1 MAPEPGLQLS
11 PVSSGRTSPIR
22 RSRERADEDLYKKDK
37 NYRRYASGVERALSS
52 FDTALQEWADYI
64 SFLGR
69 LLKAL
74 QAHPANI
81 AVIPMK
87 TIVAKRLAQSLDPK
101 LPSGVHQKAL
111 EVYAYIFSIINKDT
125 LARDLPIY
133 LPGLTPTLSFA
144 SLAVRPVFLSLLET
158 YLLPVNAS
166 ALHAALKA
174 LILALLPGLEE
185 ETSEDFERTLRL
197 LENLRDAVRVNQVTQ
212 ADYHEEG
219 TGDNYFWQCF
229 FLASITSASRRQGAL
244 AFLIRKLPRLGADT
258 TDSNELSSDVKSV
271 VSPEPGLLI
280 RCFAVGLSDDQP
292 LVQRGFLDLL
302 VTHLPLNS
310 PILQGR
316 VITEDLDRLLAAAAG
331 VVVRRD
337 MSLNRRLWTW
347 FLGPEQ
353 TTGAGADSTP
363 GSPVPSSAHD
373 ATTSRGTVS
382 SARTRYFGQ
391 YGLQALVRGIRGLIG
406 QNHKSPT
413 ERARPFRICLS
424 LMDRW
429 EVGGL
434 VVPEIFLPIINSVR
448 EYEQVAAKEQFSEVL
463 RSASVFFDGVESGLI
478 WGELAGLTASA
489 IRDHSSDCEVR
500 LDKLRFVKFVVT
512 HFNVREEEMLVVHIP
527 TVVLALL
534 VMIREADSARLEEPG
549 KVHGGSQ
556 KILALAVNIA
566 QDLINMVPER
576 AFLVGV
582 SANDLIALGRQ
593 KRQLTIQNE
602 EILNTIQ
609 RFYVQDQG
617 NIEVSSPPISAGD
630 IAELLLRETSCIVSR
645 VLLSCPSDD
654 GLEPRT
660 KLFVTLLSKTPSSEA
675 LKGADLFSAF
685 QQLLESSP
693 VCKLQHL
700 PFSTLSASTSA
711 ICSLHAKSHLS
722 TGQISRLTP
731 WLVRQAWSHI
741 SPTNP
746 KYHLESVRCLWQL
759 QSAVSP
765 TDHDIEAAISTVM
778 SENDISGTFALRGAD
793 AGRRFAVLW
802 THSVQGHG
810 GLGET
815 GGDFTQAPNGG
826 NHGKRQAGMRAYEY
840 MLTRPLFLLLDALG
854 EEGTELSIFTRGW
867 LQNLSS
873 VDKLFQVFVTRF
885 LVLDFLQLSSV
896 TAKDSSFHTATHK
909 FGEEDDLELCLYY
922 LQTLSNVLRWSSNNV
937 WASMAKRV
945 IAPIDKAQGS
955 PVTELEHRPWV
966 SFQAFFTEVCMRV
979 IMGEHSLEPSD
990 LFPRISRLHRVAL
1003 SVLHQ
1008 ILLSPH
1014 SAALADLEL
1023 EYPLIEKLM
1032 SSVEGPDAFVQVS
1045 LLDVVFAAL
1054 KLRVLRATESP
1065 TDGHRRTSSKDTAK
1079 GSLLSL
1085 AIERSEKEGFSPK
1098 LPPPPPQL
1106 VKCLQEGFCS
1116 VNSRPVLDSWINFLT
1131 ECLPLFS
1138 ETIFQI
1144 LIPLVECLCG
1154 QISGVFDDLKSTFK
1168 DSQTAKIASP
1178 ESSLIALLN
1187 GLEQILAA
1195 AHDRLAIEE
1204 LKTPNIKSPE
1214 QPQGFLSNMV
1224 SGVFASEAPQTRSA
1238 TANNRLTVLLSFKD
1252 SVRIC
1257 FAVWSWGGY
1266 GSNGSPQDTTSLASF
1281 AYTSL
1286 RMRNRARRIL
1296 EHLFAAETLECLET
1310 LVEIW
1315 LKSPTISGGSRMA
1328 SVFGLLHVLD
1338 GSRPKHTIP
1347 AIFNAIY
1354 SRTNPHALEPTRK
1367 STLTSDLADVDIVVF
1382 LVEYA
1387 RSLEDD
1393 AMDEIWADCLTFLRD
1408 VLGNPFPHR
1417 QILPRLLEFTAILG
1431 EKADNTNFG
1440 EQRKMRREL
1449 SVGELFVRLLT
1460 ATFTAKPISFSQ
1472 DGSPPAPQEKGV
1484 DWDSHGENSGT
1495 RHSVQADD
1503 IVTILA
1509 SIVPNLGKTLG
1520 ENDRILGA
1528 TTSISTS
1535 IIGPTFRAKSFPQNV
1550 TKSTLDLLY
1559 QLARIPN
1566 AQKSWKKDISDAF
1579 HDHRFFSSP
1588 ISLIENNWLPL
1599 LRQWTLNHKDCILE
1613 ILPRISSPTT
1623 AGLVFGV
1630 GASSAR
1636 QEADRKTQLNL
1647 RRIALL
1653 ILAADEDAFVANMLG
1668 IEEKLVE
1675 LLTTTAAS
1683 SPSSIIRA
1691 EVYMVLR
1698 ALVLKISALHLAPLW
1713 PIINYELQ
1721 AAISSVVPSLQSDI
1735 YNNSTILQACKLLDM
1750 LLVIEP
1756 DEFQLHE
1763 WLFVT
1768 DTIDAVYRPADQSPV
1783 ALVDEIS
1790 EELGSTTSTPAPH
1803 IGGDSLPQRG
1813 SAKRQLLIG
1822 LDAIKDVQKDDLL
1835 GKVLKPFFSQLSI
1848 YAFENTYSM
1857 GTADWKAC
1865 SDSLLCD
1872 LFDNS
1877 TIVG

>member
-1 MAPEPGLQLS
+1 MSLS
-11 PVSSGRTSPIR
+11 PASSGRASPIR
-22 RSRERADEDLYKKDK
+22 RTRERADEESYKRDK

-87 TIVAKRLAQSLDPK
+87 TIIAKRLAQSLDPK

-111 EVYAYIFSIINKDT
+111 EVYAYIFSVIGKDN
-125 LARDLPIY
+125 LARDLYIY

-144 SLAVRPVFLSLLET
+144 SLAARPVFLSLLED
-158 YLLPVNAS
+158 YLLPVDAS
-166 ALHAALKA
+166 ALRAPLKA
-174 LILALLPGLEE
+174 LVLALLPGLEE

-197 LENLRDAVRVNQVTQ
+197 LEGLRDAVKANQAAQ
-212 ADYHEEG
+212 ADGPEG
-219 TGDNYFWQCF
+219 VGDNYFWQCF

-244 AFLIRKLPRLGADT
+244 AFLVRKLPRLGADSVT
-258 TDSNELSSDVKSV
+258 GSEVSSAIRSV

-280 RCFAVGLSDDQP
+280 RCFAVGLSDDQL

-310 PILQGR
+310 PVLQKR
-316 VITEDLDRLLAAAAG
+316 VTQGDLDRLLAAAAG

-347 FLGPEQ
+347 FLGPEE
-353 TTGAGADSTP
+353 TTGAGTDSAP
-363 GSPVPSSAHD
+363 GSPTLHPTD
-373 ATTSRGTVS
+373 NTATLRNTAG
-382 SARTRYFGQ
+382 SARAQYFGK
-391 YGLQALVRGIRGLIG
+391 YGLHALVRGIRGLIDHS
-406 QNHKSPT
+406 HKWPT

-434 VVPEIFLPIINSVR
+434 VVPEIFLPIIDSVR
-448 EYEQVAAKEQFSEVL
+448 EYEHVAATKEEFNEVL

-489 IRDHSSDCEVR
+489 IHNQNSDFDVR
-500 LDKLRFVKFVVT
+500 LDKLKLVKFVVT
-512 HFNVREEEMLVVHIP
+512 HFNVREEEMLVVHMP
-527 TVVLALL
+527 VVVLALL
-534 VMIREADSARLEEPG
+534 VMVREADSNRLEGTG
-549 KVHGGSQ
+549 KEYDGSQ
-556 KILALAVNIA
+556 KLLALAVSIA
-566 QDLINMVPER
+566 QDLIDMIPER
-576 AFLVGV
+576 AFLMGP
-582 SANDLIALGRQ
+582 SATDTVVLSRQ
-593 KRQLTIQNE
+593 QRQLTIPGK
-602 EILNTIQ
+602 EILNNIQ

-617 NIEVSSPPISAGD
+617 SLEVSGAPFSPRDAG
-630 IAELLLRETSCIVSR
+630 ELLLREASCIVSR
-645 VLLSCPSDD
+645 ILLSRPSDD
-654 GLEPRT
+654 GLESRT
-660 KLFVTLLSKTPSSEA
+660 KLLVTLLSKTPGSET
-675 LKGADLFSAF
+675 LKNTNLFSAF
-685 QQLLESSP
+685 QQLLESPAQKS
-693 VCKLQHL
+693 QYL
-700 PFSTLSASTSA
+700 PYSTFSA
-711 ICSLHAKSHLS
+711 ITSTVCSLRARSYLS
-722 TGQISRLTP
+722 NTQVSKLTP
-731 WLVRQAWSHI
+731 WLVRQAWGYI

-746 KYHLESVRCLWQL
+746 KYHLEAIRCLWQL
-759 QSAVSP
+759 QSAISP
-765 TDHDIEAAISTVM
+765 VGHGIEAAISAIMTE
-778 SENDISGTFALRGAD
+778 SDISGPPSVRETD
-793 AGRRFAVLW
+793 AGRTFATLW
-802 THSVQGHG
+802 IHSVQGPG

-815 GGDFTQAPNGG
+815 GNDISQAPNGG
-826 NHGKRQAGMRAYEY
+826 SHALKRQTAVRAYEY
-840 MLTRPLFLLLDALG
+840 MLTRPLFLLFDALG
-854 EEGTELSIFTRGW
+854 DESTELFVFTRGW

-873 VDKLFQVFVTRF
+873 VDKVFQIFVTKF
-885 LVLDFLQLSSV
+885 LAFEFLQLNYS
-896 TAKDSSFHTATHK
+896 AGKNLNFHDPK
-909 FGEEDDLELCLYY
+909 RKYGEEDDLELCAYY
-922 LQTLSNVLRWSSNNV
+922 LQTLSNIFRWSSNSV

-945 IAPIDKAQGS
+945 VTTTDKTHGDS
-955 PVTELEHRPWV
+955 GTEPEQNHEW
-966 SFQAFFTEVCMRV
+966 SFQTFFTEVCMQV
-979 IMGEHSLEPSD
+979 VAGDHSSGS
-990 LFPRISRLHRVAL
+990 FNISPRISKLHRVAL

-1008 ILLSPH
+1008 ILLNPH
-1014 SAALADLEL
+1014 SAPLANLEL
-1023 EYPLIEKLM
+1023 EYPLIEKLA
-1032 SSVEGPDAFVQVS
+1032 SSVEGPDTFVQVS

-1054 KLRVLRATESP
+1054 KIRALKPLETSV
-1065 TDGHRRTSSKDTAK
+1065 DGHRRTASKDTAK

-1085 AIERSEKEGFSPK
+1085 TTERSVGDSF
-1098 LPPPPPQL
+1098 LQRQPPPPTQL

-1116 VNSRPVLDSWINFLT
+1116 VNSRPVLDSWINFLS

-1144 LIPLVECLCG
+1144 LIPLVECLCS
-1154 QISGVFDDLKSTFK
+1154 QISRVFEDLKSTFRDVQATK
-1168 DSQTAKIASP
+1168 PVSP

-1195 AHDRLAIEE
+1195 AHDRLATDEM
-1204 LKTPNIKSPE
+1204 KTPNIKSPE
-1214 QPQGFLSNMV
+1214 HPQGFLSNMV
-1224 SGVFASEAPQTRSA
+1224 SGVFATEVPQTRSA
-1238 TANNRLTVLLSFKD
+1238 TANNRLTVLLSFQD

-1257 FAVWSWGGY
+1257 FAIWSWGGY
-1266 GSNGSPQDTTSLASF
+1266 GSNGSPQDANSLASF

-1286 RMRNRARRIL
+1286 RTRNRARRIL

-1310 LVEIW
+1310 LVEMW
-1315 LKSPTISGGSRMA
+1315 LISPKTREGARMA

-1354 SRTNPHALEPTRK
+1354 SRTNPLALEPTRK
-1367 STLTSDLADVDIVVF
+1367 STLTSDLADVDVVAF

-1417 QILPRLLEFTAILG
+1417 RTLPRLLEFAAILG
-1431 EKADNTNFG
+1431 EKVDNTNFG

-1449 SVGELFVRLLT
+1449 SELFARLLT
-1460 ATFTAKPISFSQ
+1460 ATFTAKPIAFAQ
-1472 DGSPPAPQEKGV
+1472 DGSPPAPHEKGG
-1484 DWDSHGENSGT
+1484 DWDPHGEGSGS
-1495 RHSVQADD
+1495 RHPAQADD

-1509 SIVPNLGKTLG
+1509 SIVPNLGKVLG
-1520 ENDRILGA
+1520 ETDRILGV

-1535 IIGPTFRAKSFPQNV
+1535 VIGPTFRAKSFPQNV

-1559 QLARIPN
+1559 QLARIPI
-1566 AQKSWKKDISDAF
+1566 AQKAWRKDISDAF
-1579 HDHRFFSSP
+1579 NDTRIFSSP
-1588 ISLIENNWLPL
+1588 LSLVESSWLPL
-1599 LRQWTLNHKDCILE
+1599 LRQWALSHKDCILE
-1613 ILPRISSPTT
+1613 ILPRISPPTT

-1647 RRIALL
+1647 KRIALL
-1653 ILAADEDAFVANMLG
+1653 IMAADEDAFVVNISG

-1683 SPSSIIRA
+1683 SPSSIVRA

-1698 ALVLKISALHLAPLW
+1698 ALILKTSALHLAPLW

-1721 AAISSVVPSLQSDI
+1721 IAISSVLPSSHSDI
-1735 YNNSTILQACKLLDM
+1735 YNNTTILQACKLLDT
-1750 LLVIEP
+1750 LLVVAP

-1768 DTIDAVYRPADQSPV
+1768 DTIDAVYRPTDRGPV

-1790 EELGSTTSTPAPH
+1790 QELDATIPTPSLLLG
-1803 IGGDSLPQRG
+1803 GGDIPKGG
-1813 SAKRQLLIG
+1813 SSTAKRRPLLG
-1822 LDAIKDVQKDDLL
+1822 LDAAKDVKADEVL
-1835 GKVLKPFFSQLSI
+1835 GRVLRPFFNQLSI
-1848 YAFENTYSM
+1848 SAFEGVYSL
-1857 GTADWKAC
+1857 GGGDLGAC
-1865 SDSLLCD
+1865 ERGLLGD
-1872 LFDNS
+1872 LFDES
-1877 TIVG
+1877 AVAG